1 MGVSPL
7 LCCFRS
13 QQPKCLAAT
22 GLAASILAFAFFIW
36 GMADLEFKRRGVM
49 VLYKT
54 TYIFFIFLFLGFI
67 ILFMLTNLQNSN
79 TYKAMMNAGRYIC
92 LLILVLTGIA
102 FIFLL
107 IAWIILLV
115 DYSKLHSYLKHIRNK
130 EYDEI
135 DEDDEID
142 NEWGDNLD
150 DRDTKIKIVGHEWAA
165 VIVPGIIG
173 LLALIVMA
181 LVANALY
188 KMFFDTYISGIQ
200 YPVTTEY
207 NQNSASP
214 LPNTTQPGLF
224 PNNNG
229 PVPPMGNNFNS
240 QVEIKQ
246 N

>member
-1 MGVSPL
+1 
-7 LCCFRS
+7 
-13 QQPKCLAAT
+13 
-22 GLAASILAFAFFIW
+22 
-36 GMADLEFKRRGVM
+36 
-49 VLYKT
+49 
-54 TYIFFIFLFLGFI
+54 
-67 ILFMLTNLQNSN
+67 MLTNLQHSN
-79 TYKAMMNAGRYIC
+79 TYKEMMNAGRYIC

-102 FIFLL
+102 FVFLL

-115 DYSKLHSYLKHIRNK
+115 DYSKLHSYLKDLRNG
-130 EYDEI
+130 ELDG
-135 DEDDEID
+135 DEDPDD
-142 NEWGDNLD
+142 YSWGDSLD
-150 DRDTKIKIVGHEWAA
+150 NSDTKTKIVGHEWAA